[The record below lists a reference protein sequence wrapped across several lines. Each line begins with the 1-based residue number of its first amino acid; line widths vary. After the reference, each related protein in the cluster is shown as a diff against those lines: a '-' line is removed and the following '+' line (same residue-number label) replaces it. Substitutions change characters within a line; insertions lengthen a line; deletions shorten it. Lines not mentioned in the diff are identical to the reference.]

1 MIDNLP
7 QVPYSADIE
16 QAVLGSLMHNTEE
29 ERASK
34 VFGLIKPESFYVA
47 AHKVIFNELRALKNA
62 NKPTDLIS
70 LSDALE
76 SKGLLERVGGFAY
89 LAETGRK
96 ASVYA
101 MTSYAAAIREKAI
114 LRFAL
119 EKLHACIE
127 LVGANNSLDAA
138 TKLATVQQMITAVT
152 EHARTGKRG
161 GLRPAGDI
169 IGEWVDDIN
178 RRFEDPENAAGLTLG
193 IESLDQLMY
202 PKQALRG
209 SLVVIGA
216 RPKMGKT
223 AVYNKIATH
232 FALNHR
238 LPTLV
243 FSLEMTDRGIIERM
257 VSQEAGVKSEIF
269 YVGANDDFDMSRAMA
284 KAMELS
290 ESNLMID
297 STPGVTLAHVVAES
311 RKVKRQRGAIGL
323 IAIDYL
329 TLMKAEAAERR
340 DIAYGDITTGLK
352 DLAKEMDCVVLLL
365 TQLNRKLEERADKRP
380 VPSDSKDTGQ
390 IEQDCDVWIGLYRDA
405 VYNKNA
411 DPQLMELILRLNR
424 EGASGTAHTLIVDG
438 YIKDTSTDDIARRS
452 QVGQEKPRR
461 YGKKEKPEVDAF

>member
-7 QVPYSADIE
+7 QVPYSVDLE
-16 QAVLGSLMHNTEE
+16 QAILGSLMYNTEE
-29 ERASK
+29 DRAIT
-34 VFGLIKPESFYVA
+34 VFGLVKPESFYLA
-47 AHKVIFNELRALKNA
+47 AHRAIFKEIRALANA
-62 NKPTDLIS
+62 HKSTDLIS

-76 SKGLLERVGGFAY
+76 SKGLLEQVGGFAY

-96 ASVYA
+96 SSVHA
-101 MTSYAAAIREKAI
+101 MTSYAHAVREKAV
-114 LRFAL
+114 LRYAL

-127 LVGANNSLDAA
+127 IVGANNGMDAVN
-138 TKLATVQQMITAVT
+138 KLANVQQMITAVT
-152 EHARTGKRG
+152 DHARTGKRG
-161 GLRPAGDI
+161 GLRPAGEIIEDWVGDI
-169 IGEWVDDIN
+169 S
-178 RRFEDPENAAGLTLG
+178 RRFEDPTNAAGLTLG
-193 IESLDQLMY
+193 IADLDQVMY

-257 VSQEAGVKSEIF
+257 VAQEAGVKSEIF
-269 YVGANDDFDMSRAMA
+269 YVGANDDNDMAKAMA

-311 RKVKRQRGAIGL
+311 RKIKRLRGTIGL

-405 VYNKNA
+405 VYNKNS
-411 DPQLMELILRLNR
+411 DPQLLELILRLNR
-424 EGASGTAHTLIVDG
+424 EGASGTAYALMVDG
-438 YIKDTSTDDIARRS
+438 YVKEVSPEEAARRS
-452 QVGQEKPRR
+452 QTGQEKSKR
-461 YGKKEKPEVDAF
+461 YAKDKKTTEEF

>member
-1 MIDNLP
+1 MIYEPPHNFD
-7 QVPYSADIE
+7 AE
-16 QAVLGSLMHNTEE
+16 QSVLGGLMLNTGEDVI
-29 ERASK
+29 RTVLGIVK
-34 VFGLIKPESFYVA
+34 TESFFTP
-47 AHKVIFNELRALKNA
+47 AHRVIFQEIKKLINSEQ
-62 NKPTDLIS
+62 PTDLIT
-70 LSDALE
+70 LSDAIE
-76 SKGLLERVGGFAY
+76 SHGMLDRVGGFAY
-89 LAETGRK
+89 LADICRVPS
-96 ASVYA
+96 AANIVAYA
-101 MTSYAAAIREKAI
+101 RIVRDKAI
-114 LRFAL
+114 QRYTL
-119 EKLHACIE
+119 EKLYACVE
-127 LVGANNSLDAA
+127 LVGANNGVDTDS
-138 TKLATVQQMITAVT
+138 KLATVQQIITAVT

-178 RRFEDPENAAGLTLG
+178 RRFEDPANAAGLTLG

-232 FALNHR
+232 FALTHR

-269 YVGANDDFDMSRAMA
+269 YVGANDDSDMSRAMA
-284 KAMELS
+284 KALELS

-340 DIAYGDITTGLK
+340 DIAYGDLTTGLK

-380 VPSDSKDTGQ
+380 VPSDSRDTGQ

-411 DPQLMELILRLNR
+411 DTQLMELILRLNR
-424 EGASGTAHTLIVDG
+424 EGASGTGHALMVDG
-438 YIKDTSTDDIARRS
+438 YIKEVTQEEAARRA
-452 QVGQEKPRR
+452 QTGQERTRR
-461 YGKKEKPEVDAF
+461 YAKKDKTEVDAF

>member
-1 MIDNLP
+1 MTDNLP
-7 QVPYSADIE
+7 QPPYNIDVE

-29 ERASK
+29 DRAAT
-34 VFGLIKPESFYVA
+34 VFGLVKPESFYLA
-47 AHKVIFNELRALKNA
+47 SHRAIFAELRTLANA
-62 NKPTDLIS
+62 SKPTDLIS

-76 SKGLLERVGGFAY
+76 SKGLLEQVGGFAY

-101 MTSYAAAIREKAI
+101 MTSYAHAIREKAV
-114 LRFAL
+114 LRYAL
-119 EKLHACIE
+119 EKLYACVE
-127 LVGANNSLDAA
+127 MVGANNGMDAA
-138 TKLATVQQMITAVT
+138 SKLASVQQLITAVSD
-152 EHARTGKRG
+152 HAKTGKRG
-161 GLRPAGDI
+161 GLRPAGEI
-169 IGEWVDDIN
+169 VGEWVDDIR
-178 RRFEDPENAAGLTLG
+178 RRFDDPEGAAGLTLG
-193 IESLDQLMY
+193 IESLDRLMY

-223 AVYNKIATH
+223 ATYNKIATH

-257 VSQEAGVKSEIF
+257 VAQEAGVKSEIF
-269 YVGANDDFDMSRAMA
+269 YVGANTESEMSLAMA

-297 STPGVTLAHVVAES
+297 STPGATLAHVVAEC
-311 RKVKRQRGAIGL
+311 RKVKRQRGSIGL
-323 IAIDYL
+323 VAIDYL

-352 DLAKEMDCVVLLL
+352 NLAKELDCVVLLL

-405 VYNKNA
+405 IYNKKS
-411 DPQLMELILRLNR
+411 DKELMELILRYNR
-424 EGASGTAHTLIVDG
+424 EGASGTAHALMVDG
-438 YIKDTSTDDIARRS
+438 YIKDVSDQEAERRS
-452 QVGQEKPRR
+452 QTGQERTRK
-461 YGKKEKPEVDAF
+461 YAKDDKKVDAF